1 MFTFVPKFQYLF
13 DYIGKLLRV
22 ALELD
27 HIIGKTHLKAHW
39 RSFAHKLRQPTKS
52 APSNKAGFRDLLFVC
67 QAIGFWIGD
76 ESMPEV
82 TGERRL
88 LEALYKVK
96 TRFDPVCSGEAFSDR
111 FMKFLKRKLTNLTA
125 SAKTTPNGVDF
136 TQSKD
141 VIGVNVL
148 LNFALY
154 LFLPIEQRMLKNLFE
169 LNLKVGEG
177 YLRCWKMVPSWKRF
191 SFSSP

>member
-1 MFTFVPKFQYLF
+1 
-13 DYIGKLLRV
+13 
-22 ALELD
+22 
-27 HIIGKTHLKAHW
+27 
-39 RSFAHKLRQPTKS
+39 
-52 APSNKAGFRDLLFVC
+52 
-67 QAIGFWIGD
+67 
-76 ESMPEV
+76 MPEV